1 MSGEYVMQDCLLSFR
16 HFLRVR
22 ELYNGVVVNLLRANV
37 VGNFKGFSALVVSR
51 LKNKSVD
58 VPCAH

>member
-1 MSGEYVMQDCLLSFR
+1 MQNCLLSFR

-37 VGNFKGFSALVVSR
+37 VGNYKGFSALVVSR